1 MCVSRLHVRRSLR
14 RVLNIPGAFQANTS
28 LNGGSS
34 RREGQRGAEK
44 CPDSRTTQ
52 FVKSRHF
59 TSTGSSRVKVHDLL
73 GVRAPSFCTT
83 DQLASNQS
91 VNLPVTRGMAAEEAE
106 IDDEWEDAR
115 PEYHRVVKDLRFL
128 NISIKTYE
136 KKTGGGFPREEYFAF
151 RIVSM

>member
-1 MCVSRLHVRRSLR
+1 MCVSELHVRRSLR
-14 RVLNIPGAFQANTS
+14 WVLNIAGAFQANTS

-44 CPDSRTTQ
+44 CPDSRTTE

-59 TSTGSSRVKVHDLL
+59 NSTDSSKVRVHDLL
-73 GVRAPSFCTT
+73 SVRAPSAEQPANSTAVL
-83 DQLASNQS
+83 Q
-91 VNLPVTRGMAAEEAE
+91 VTCCRMAKEEAE

>member
-1 MCVSRLHVRRSLR
+1 
-14 RVLNIPGAFQANTS
+14 
-28 LNGGSS
+28 
-34 RREGQRGAEK
+34 
-44 CPDSRTTQ
+44 
-52 FVKSRHF
+52 
-59 TSTGSSRVKVHDLL
+59 
-73 GVRAPSFCTT
+73 
-83 DQLASNQS
+83 
-91 VNLPVTRGMAAEEAE
+91 MAAEEAE